1 MKAKV
6 KSLGMDLLDY
16 DGCST
21 LWFRNWTDAEKF
33 FTSPQYTSLAADCAH
48 FMDTS
53 KGIKML
59 AGLVLISRL
68 QDREKANT

>member
-1 MKAKV
+1 MKAKA

-21 LWFRNWTDAEKF
+21 LWFRNWDDAERF
-33 FTSPQYTSLAADCAH
+33 FNSSEYGALADDCKH

-53 KGIKML
+53 NGIKMM
-59 AGLVLISRL
+59 AG
-68 QDREKANT
+68 

>member
-6 KSLGMDLLDY
+6 KALGMDLLEC

-21 LWFRNWTDAEKF
+21 LWFRNWDDAEAF
-33 FTSPQYTSLAADCAH
+33 FKSPEYATLAADCAH

-53 KGIKML
+53 NGIKMM
-59 AGLVLISRL
+59 AG
-68 QDREKANT
+68 